1 MHVKSCVNVYK
12 EEEPKYQIGT
22 APRVRRVSSEYFC
35 LFQRSKGSSA
45 VEHISYSKDT
55 VEISPGGKVTG
66 A

>member
-1 MHVKSCVNVYK
+1 MKSCINVYK
-12 EEEPKYQIGT
+12 KKSRNITIGM
-22 APRVRRVSSEYFC
+22 APRLRRVSSEYFYF
-35 LFQRSKGSSA
+35 FQRSKGSSA